1 MSQPNKGTKDHLDK
15 NHVDPSSLPDAVI
28 DAMNDCSDKEL
39 KAMDKVGK
47 ALTDTNVDLGKALKA
62 VH

>member
-1 MSQPNKGTKDHLDK
+1 MSQPNKDTKDHLDK
-15 NHVDPSSLPDAVI
+15 NKVDPGSLPAEVI

-47 ALTDTNVDLGKALKA
+47 ALTDKNVELGLALKA